1 VQAPQGAPNVTND
14 HEVVAMRGHVA
25 RKGNRYYAVVY
36 EGFDPLTGSERHRWY
51 VAGDTRKG
59 AERVLGDLIKR
70 MHDGDY
76 RAPDR
81 ITLGDYLLERW
92 LPTKQAQLR
101 PSTFASYRNNV
112 VTHVIPRIGT
122 IPLQKLQP
130 EDLDTFYAQLLRE
143 GRRNGEGGG
152 LAPRTV
158 RIIHGIIRKS
168 LADAMR
174 KGSVTRNVADLADPP
189 KVRVGGSREMTVW
202 SADEL
207 RDFLTSIEDSEWY
220 VPIFLAANTGM
231 RRGEV
236 LGLTWRNVDL
246 DAARLVVSQQILSVG
261 YATSVAGVKTTNSRR
276 TIDLDPRTVAVLKAW
291 RRHQLEQKMSTGRR
305 GDDEFVF
312 THPDGGP
319 IHPDLFSQSWQ
330 RLMRDSEIRRIRLHD
345 LRHTHATILLKAGV
359 PVKVVSERLGH
370 SSPAFTMTVY
380 QHVLPGM
387 QADAAAAF
395 STAVFGCE
403 SQ

>member
-1 VQAPQGAPNVTND
+1 
-14 HEVVAMRGHVA
+14 MRGHVA

-36 EGFDPLTGSERHRWY
+36 EGFDPTSGQERHRWHA
-51 VAGDTRKG
+51 AGATRKD
-59 AERVLGDLIKR
+59 AEKLLGDLVKR

-76 RAPDR
+76 RAPER
-81 ITLGDYLLERW
+81 ITFGDYLLERW
-92 LPTKQAQLR
+92 LPTKQSQLR
-101 PSTFASYRNNV
+101 PSTFSSYRNNV
-112 VTHVIPRIGT
+112 ITHVIPRIGL

-130 EDLDTFYAQLLRE
+130 EDLDTFYAHLLRD
-143 GRRNGEGGG
+143 GRRNGVGGG
-152 LAPRTV
+152 LAPKTV
-158 RIIHGIIRKS
+158 RIIHGIIRKA

-174 KGSVTRNVADLADPP
+174 KGTVTRNVADLADPP
-189 KVRVGGSREMTVW
+189 KVRLGGSREMTVW

-207 RDFLTSIEDSEWY
+207 REFLAGIEDNDWF
-220 VPIFLAANTGM
+220 VPIFIAANTGM

-246 DAARLVVSQQILSVG
+246 DAARLVVSQQILSVE
-261 YATSVAGVKTTNSRR
+261 YEASVADVKTSHSRR

-291 RRHQLEQKMSTGRR
+291 RRQQLEQKMSTGRR
-305 GDDEFVF
+305 GNEEFVF
-312 THPDGGP
+312 TRPDGGP

-330 RLMRDSEIRRIRLHD
+330 RLMRDSELRTIRLHD

-395 STAVFGCE
+395 SAAVFGAL
-403 SQ
+403 